1 MGSRGSVVGIVTRP
15 RAGQFGVRIVL
26 VARDVIFSEGP
37 EHRWGALIFLFSG
50 FRGTL
55 VLGVKWPGREAD
67 LSPPSNT
74 EVKNE
79 WIYTSAPS
87 VCI

>member
-1 MGSRGSVVGIVTRP
+1 MRP
-15 RAGQFGVRIVL
+15 RAGQSGVRIVL
-26 VARDVIFSEGP
+26 VARDVIFAEGP
-37 EHRWGALIFLFSG
+37 EHLWGALTSLFSG

-55 VLGVKWPGREAD
+55 VLGVKWSGREAD
-67 LSPPSNT
+67 LSPPSNA

-79 WIYTSAPS
+79 WNYTTAPS